1 MNNISSVFKRP
12 GHKAL
17 IAYITVGYPTIEA
30 TLKAV
35 PLLAQN
41 GCDIV
46 ELGIP
51 FSDPLADGVTIQ
63 NASYSALLNGI
74 TPAKCLDI
82 AAELSEKVNI
92 PLIFMTYFNPIFNY
106 GLEPFC
112 QNCTRSGIRGLIIP
126 DLTPDEGT
134 NLEAIAQKNEL
145 DLIYLLSPSSSE
157 QRIKLVAQRS
167 RGFIYLVS
175 INGITGSRNK
185 LSPEVG
191 EFVTRVRKAT
201 AKPLCI
207 GFGIST
213 PEQAGH
219 LAQLADGV
227 IVGSKIIQLM
237 EADPSL
243 DSMVQFVRD
252 LRAALDSKS

>member
-30 TLKAV
+30 TLEAV
-35 PLLAQN
+35 PLLVQN

-51 FSDPLADGVTIQ
+51 FSDPLADGITIQ
-63 NASYSALLNGI
+63 NASYAALQNGI
-74 TPAKCLDI
+74 APAKCLDI

-134 NLEAIAQKNEL
+134 NLEAIAQRNEL
-145 DLIYLLSPSSSE
+145 DIIYLLSPSSSE

-185 LSPEVG
+185 LPPEVN
-191 EFVTRVRKAT
+191 EFVARVKKT
-201 AKPLCI
+201 TQKPLCI

-213 PEQAGH
+213 QEQARYI
-219 LAQLADGV
+219 AQLADGV

-243 DSMVQFVRD
+243 DSMVKFVRD
-252 LRAALDSKS
+252 LRAAIDSKP